1 MSAKLFS
8 MVIALMFI
16 AVAAQA
22 QEYVTDGLIA
32 FWTLDDAD
40 IAGDTV
46 NDVSGSGNDATIMG
60 TLASV
65 PGVIGEA
72 LEFDRG
78 ANYVEIPDMGEM
90 EEDSVECWAYTSV
103 LSHQYQGIISTYAWT
118 TGKVHFKFQ
127 DGQIQV
133 DKNGVGKVQLN
144 AEAETWYHI
153 IYTQGIDEGIK
164 LYVDGVLVD
173 GFAGAG
179 AVPENWHERRIG
191 SEHDEGRY
199 LEGMIDEVR
208 VYDRILSEDEVEQ
221 NFGVLSNKTAVEPG
235 GKLATT
241 WSSIKISH

>member
-1 MSAKLFS
+1 MYAKLFS
-8 MVIALMFI
+8 MVVALVFM

-40 IAGDTV
+40 INGDTV
-46 NDVSGSGNDATIMG
+46 SDVSGNGNDATIMG

-78 ANYVEIPDMGEM
+78 PNYVEIPDMGEM
-90 EEDSVECWAYTSV
+90 EQNSVECWAYAAD
-103 LSHQYQGIISTYAWT
+103 LSHQYQGIISTYGWT
-118 TGKVHFKFQ
+118 AGKVHYKFQ
-127 DGQIQV
+127 DNEIQV
-133 DKNGVGKVQLN
+133 DKNGVGKLQLA

-153 IYTQGIDEGIK
+153 IYTQGVDDGIK
-164 LYVDGVLVD
+164 LYVDGVLVVETPS
-173 GFAGAG
+173 AG

-208 VYDRILSEDEVEQ
+208 VYDRILDADEVEQ
-221 NFGVLSNKTAVEPG
+221 NFGVLSNDVAVEPG

-241 WSSIKISH
+241 WSHIKVSH

>member
-1 MSAKLFS
+1 
-8 MVIALMFI
+8 MVVALIFI
-16 AVAAQA
+16 AIAAQA
-22 QEYVTDGLIA
+22 QQYVTDGLIA

-40 IAGDTV
+40 INGDTV

-90 EEDSVECWAYTSV
+90 EQNSLECWAYV
-103 LSHQYQGIISTYAWT
+103 ADLSHQYQGIISTYGWT
-118 TGKVHFKFQ
+118 AGKVHFKFQ
-127 DGQIQV
+127 DSQIQV
-133 DKNGVGKVQLN
+133 DKNGVGKIQLD

-153 IYTQGIDEGIK
+153 IYTQGIDDGIK
-164 LYVDGVLVD
+164 LYVDGVLV
-173 GFAGAG
+173 AELASAG

-199 LEGMIDEVR
+199 LDGMIDEVR
-208 VYDRILSEDEVEQ
+208 VYDRILDANEVEQ
-221 NFGVLSNKTAVEPG
+221 NFGVLSNDTTAVEPDS
-235 GKLATT
+235 KLATT